1 MIMFPAHLHNLS
13 EKNSFGAYGEG
24 GGYYDC
30 FISLGGGSNL
40 MAEDGSRS
48 EISISKDDINQEINK
63 DVNDGGWLRLSL
75 GSGPEPS
82 RRPQISLGSRTV
94 ELDLLPGGGGSGRSS
109 SGGDETWS
117 LTLTAPPPQQQQQ
130 QQQHQHQQQLSFQ
143 VKDFR
148 GPIAITSQPP
158 PTFYLQTGRG
168 VAAAID
174 SMPAVTFTHNQQ
186 YDNSYLPFRPYP
198 LTTLSSPSSFSASL
212 HQLPASGPPP
222 LRIGFRVVDPPPR
235 PHSGVWF
242 SLQASQTQTKEPYLP
257 QVPKRYLRIKFDE
270 MVLSHRDGRTT
281 VGLLIKYLVYKL
293 KLDGEFEII

>member
-1 MIMFPAHLHNLS
+1 MVRA
-13 EKNSFGAYGEG
+13 AV
-24 GGYYDC
+24 
-30 FISLGGGSNL
+30 LGGGSDL

-63 DVNDGGWLRLSL
+63 DVDDGGWLRLSL
-75 GSGPEPS
+75 GSGHEPS
-82 RRPQISLGSRTV
+82 NIPQISLGSRTV
-94 ELDLLPGGGGSGRSS
+94 ELDLLPIGSRGRNS

-117 LTLTAPPPQQQQQ
+117 LTLTSPPPPQ
-130 QQQHQHQQQLSFQ
+130 QQQLSFQ

-148 GPIAITSQPP
+148 GPIAITAPP
-158 PTFYLQTGRG
+158 PPPGFYLQPGRG

-174 SMPAVTFTHNQQ
+174 SVPAVTFTDNQQ
-186 YDNSYLPFRPYP
+186 YDNSYLAFRPYP
-198 LTTLSSPSSFSASL
+198 LTSPSSSSSFSASL
-212 HQLPASGPPP
+212 HQLPAASGPPP

-235 PHSGVWF
+235 LHSGVWF

-257 QVPKRYLRIKFDE
+257 QVPKSYLRIKFDK

-293 KLDGEFEII
+293 NLDGEFEHAN